1 MLAEKAA
8 MLDKVKELSYKSSLC
23 FIFKDYLL
31 VRERE
36 REGVDFCNHVRS
48 LNLNWVV
55 NKSLVLLLK
64 NFVI

>member
-8 MLDKVKELSYKSSLC
+8 MLDKVKELSYISSLC

-36 REGVDFCNHVRS
+36 REGGGFLQSCQ
-48 LNLNWVV
+48 
-55 NKSLVLLLK
+55 KSKPELG
-64 NFVI
+64 FE